1 MKTESLLMSEAW
13 LISVEIKLKIKSL
26 RKMIPS
32 HPKTTSTDF
41 SKGIIL
47 GKEVKRLAFIL
58 CIQCTRSFNN
68 YSARLNHMKEILI
81 ALCIFSI

>member
-26 RKMIPS
+26 RKMIPLP

-47 GKEVKRLAFIL
+47 QRGE
-58 CIQCTRSFNN
+58 
-68 YSARLNHMKEILI
+68 EIKIHFMHTVYKVL
-81 ALCIFSI
+81 